1 MDFNLIFQVVTVVV
15 TAAAAV
21 AAIFPVPAEGSKW
34 QIVRKVID
42 FLAINVGNAK
52 NAPKS

>member
-1 MDFNLIFQVVTVVV
+1 MDFNLIFQIVTIVV
-15 TAAAAV
+15 TAAATI
-21 AAIFPVPAEGSKW
+21 AAATPVPAEGSKW

-52 NAPKS
+52 NIK

>member
-1 MDFNLIFQVVTVVV
+1 MDFNLVFQVVTIVIS
-15 TAAAAV
+15 AAAAV
-21 AAIFPVPAEGSKW
+21 SAIFPVPAESSKW

-52 NAPKS
+52 NTPKS